1 MQYKNKKH
9 NGCSVAK
16 RVSISSGFWLQL

>member
-9 NGCSVAK
+9 NGCSVEK